1 MGSAPSEF
9 FRSCCLDRL
18 TRRTTPMSDVG
29 GPHSF
34 SHEMNMSTELTRRA
48 GLAFLLS
55 IAFAIA
61 TTGIPVGFS
70 AAHAEVGAAS
80 LAEAKAEYQR
90 KLAEY
95 NAAQQLYE
103 DAAQHYWGSVS
114 GKRQLR
120 NAKRRNGET
129 IVADD
134 YVLAQPPVYSG
145 PPKPID
151 PAPEPEQIPPVTR
164 ALVSVVADFLKNALE
179 QFGFEPKRP
188 RSEIEFKKA
197 YARVAAAAG
206 LTGLQAVRVYAFES
220 GGNGKYDV
228 QAGLEYDRPNAR
240 AISTALGYNQLLGT
254 NSVELIAE
262 KGDNFLAALKTRASA
277 LNRNDR
283 RALEGKIVIVRRM
296 IEFTRSVP
304 DDWGEHD
311 RLANMPQGLGVHAMN
326 LDIDVGPLLQTQKL
340 LDSVVF
346 ARRKGLSRELSASEL
361 EMMNLTGDGNGFDM
375 ISIPIEM
382 REQVPTSNFFQRN
395 GYERNPVAI
404 RNNTV
409 ARLLAATDAKMD
421 VESMLQGAK
430 DLAAAFQDA
439 RPGKL

>member
-1 MGSAPSEF
+1 
-9 FRSCCLDRL
+9 
-18 TRRTTPMSDVG
+18 MS
-29 GPHSF
+29 
-34 SHEMNMSTELTRRA
+34 MELTRRA
-48 GLAFLLS
+48 GIAFLLF
-55 IAFAIA
+55 IMFA
-61 TTGIPVGFS
+61 GIPVGFS
-70 AAHAEVGAAS
+70 ALNAEVGAAS
-80 LAEAKAEYQR
+80 LAEAKAEYQM
-90 KLAEY
+90 KLADY
-95 NAAQQLYE
+95 SAAQQLYE
-103 DAAQHYWGSVS
+103 GAAQHYWGSVS
-114 GKRQLR
+114 SKRQLR
-120 NAKRRNGET
+120 NAKRHNGET
-129 IVADD
+129 IVAND
-134 YVLAQPPVYSG
+134 YVLGQPPVYTG

-151 PAPEPEQIPPVTR
+151 PAPEAEQIPPVAR
-164 ALVSVVADFLKNALE
+164 KPVPVVADFLKSALE

-188 RSEIEFKKA
+188 GSEIEFRKA

-206 LTGLQAVRVYAFES
+206 LTGMQAVRVYAFES

-254 NSVELIAE
+254 NSVELMAE
-262 KGDNFLAALKTRASA
+262 KGDNFLAVLTTRASA
-277 LNRNDR
+277 LNPSDR
-283 RALEGKIVIVRRM
+283 RALEEKIAIVRRM

-311 RLANMPQGLGVHAMN
+311 RLASMPQGLGVHAMN
-326 LDIDVGPLLQTQKL
+326 IDIDVGPLLQAQKL
-340 LDSVVF
+340 IDSVVF
-346 ARRKGLSRELSASEL
+346 ARRKGLSRELSVSEL

-375 ISIPIEM
+375 ISMPIEM

-421 VESMLQGAK
+421 IESMLQGAK
-430 DLAAAFQDA
+430 DLAAAFQEA

>member
-1 MGSAPSEF
+1 MSMYFTSGLGTA
-9 FRSCCLDRL
+9 FR
-18 TRRTTPMSDVG
+18 
-29 GPHSF
+29 
-34 SHEMNMSTELTRRA
+34 
-48 GLAFLLS
+48 LS
-55 IAFAIA
+55 IALGIA
-61 TTGIPVGFS
+61 GVSLPTAYSVI
-70 AAHAEVGAAS
+70 AAEIGTAS
-80 LAEAKAEYQR
+80 LDEAKADYQR

-95 NAAQQLYE
+95 VTAQAQYE
-103 DAAQHYWGSVS
+103 EAVQPYWRSV
-114 GKRQLR
+114 GEKRQLR
-120 NAKRRNGET
+120 NAKRRSGELI
-129 IVADD
+129 IVND
-134 YVLAQPPVYSG
+134 YVLAQPPVYTG

-151 PAPEPEQIPPVTR
+151 PTPEPEQTPPVARRGVPT
-164 ALVSVVADFLKNALE
+164 VADFLRGALE
-179 QFGFEPKRP
+179 QFQFTPKRP
-188 RSEIEFKKA
+188 SSEIEFKRA
-197 YARVAAAAG
+197 YAKVAAAVG
-206 LTGLQAVRVYAFES
+206 LSKEQIVRVYAFES

-228 QAGLEYDRPNAR
+228 QAGLEFNGPNAH
-240 AISTALGYNQLLGT
+240 AISTALGYNQLLAT
-254 NSVELIAE
+254 NSVELMAE
-262 KGDNFLAALKTRASA
+262 KGDNFLTALNERAAA

-283 RALEGKIVIVRRM
+283 RALEEKIVIVRRM

-326 LDIDVGPLLQTQKL
+326 LDVDVGPLLQTQKL

-375 ISIPIEM
+375 ISMPIEM

-404 RNNTV
+404 RNNSV
-409 ARLLAATDAKMD
+409 ARLLAATDSKMD